1 MIDQEPLPD
10 SPDDDRHWAHACAIR
25 TSPFTMEEL
34 HLLDRLRGLK
44 EEWRTL
50 WRQLRGCGDGGPAAP
65 QTVLSDDVAAIR
77 SRLREVEAE
86 AGRLRDRAAAAR
98 RRRMIALGHIDDAD
112 EPLVTLDELRR
123 R

>member
-1 MIDQEPLPD
+1 MTDHEPLPD
-10 SPDDDRHWAHACAIR
+10 SPHDDRDRADACAIR

-34 HLLDRLRGLK
+34 HLLDRLRTIK
-44 EEWRTL
+44 EEWRSL
-50 WRQLRGCGDGGPAAP
+50 SRQLRGSGVGGPAAP
-65 QTVLSDDVAAIR
+65 QPARSDDVGAVR